1 MPTGQ
6 FSSVLMWRAVWGVKT
21 WVVPSQV
28 TCGLSGMVNL
38 VRNLPIGNYQFK
50 ANGNA
55 QSNEDWYSPA
65 ASHPANPPKQPN
77 ANGVRVC
84 GAASQST
91 TGWCGEA
98 DRATNGSPALS
109 YPSLNMACCMGG

>member
-1 MPTGQ
+1 
-6 FSSVLMWRAVWGVKT
+6 MWRAVWGINT

-38 VRNLPIGNYQFK
+38 VRNLPIGNCQFK

-109 YPSLNMACCMGG
+109 YPSLNMACCMGC